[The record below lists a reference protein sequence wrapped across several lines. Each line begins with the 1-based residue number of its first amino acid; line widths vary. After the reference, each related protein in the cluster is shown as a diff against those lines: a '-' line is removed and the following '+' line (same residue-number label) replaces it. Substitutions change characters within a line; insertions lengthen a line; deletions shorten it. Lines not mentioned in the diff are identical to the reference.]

1 MREPR
6 KIIRIPLVSEKGTN
20 MRINENKYVFKVDKK
35 ANKLEIKRAIE
46 ELFKVKVEDVT
57 TMMMHGKPKRLGR
70 FEGRRTDWKK
80 AIVRLK
86 KGETIELFE
95 TV

>member
-1 MREPR
+1 MKSAR
-6 KIIRIPLVSEKGTN
+6 KIIVSPLISEKGAN
-20 MRINENKYVFKVDKK
+20 LRVDQNKFVFRVDRK
-35 ANKLEIKRAIE
+35 ANKLQIKKAVE

-57 TMMMHGKPKRLGR
+57 TITVHGRPKRLGR
-70 FEGRRTDWKK
+70 FEGRRSDWKK
-80 AIVRLK
+80 AIVKLK

>member
-1 MREPR
+1 MRDPR
-6 KIIRIPLVSEKGTN
+6 KIIRIPLVSEKSTS

-46 ELFKVKVEDVT
+46 ELFKVEVEDVA

-70 FEGRRTDWKK
+70 FEGRRPDWKK

>member
-1 MREPR
+1 VKNPRE
-6 KIIRIPLVSEKGTN
+6 IIRVPLVSEKGTN
-20 MRINENKYVFKVDKK
+20 MRMDQNKYVFKVDKK
-35 ANKLEIKRAIE
+35 ANKLEIKRAVE
-46 ELFKVKVEDVT
+46 ELFKVKVEDVA
-57 TMMMHGKPKRLGR
+57 TMMMHGKPKRMGR
-70 FEGRRTDWKK
+70 FEGRRPDWKK

>member
-1 MREPR
+1 MSSPRE
-6 KIIRIPLVSEKGTN
+6 IIRSPLISEKSTN
-20 MRINENKYVFKVDKK
+20 LRAEQNKYVFEVDSK
-35 ANKLEIKRAIE
+35 ANKLQIKRAVE

-57 TMMMHGKPKRLGR
+57 TMMMHGRPKRLGR
-70 FEGRRTDWKK
+70 FEGRRANWKK
-80 AIVRLK
+80 AVVKLK

>member
-6 KIIRIPLVSEKGTN
+6 KIIRMPLVSEKSTN
-20 MRINENKYVFKVDKK
+20 MRIKENKYVFKVDKK

-70 FEGRRTDWKK
+70 FEGRRPDWKK

-86 KGETIELFE
+86 KGETLELFE

>member
-6 KIIRIPLVSEKGTN
+6 KIIRIPLVSEKSTN

>member
-1 MREPR
+1 MRNPR
-6 KIIRIPLVSEKGTN
+6 KVIRAPLVSERSTS
-20 MRINENKYVFKVDKK
+20 MRIDENKYVFKVDKK
-35 ANKLEIKRAIE
+35 ANKLEIRRAIE

-70 FEGRRTDWKK
+70 FEGRRPDWKK

>member
-1 MREPR
+1 MSSPRE
-6 KIIRIPLVSEKGTN
+6 IIRSPLISEKSTN
-20 MRINENKYVFKVDKK
+20 LRTDQNKYVFEVDSK
-35 ANKLEIKRAIE
+35 ANKLQIKRAVE

-57 TMMMHGKPKRLGR
+57 TMMMHGRPKRLGR
-70 FEGRRTDWKK
+70 FEGRRANWKK
-80 AIVRLK
+80 AVVKLK

>member
-1 MREPR
+1 MKNPRE
-6 KIIRIPLVSEKGTN
+6 IIRVPLVSEKGTN
-20 MRINENKYVFKVDKK
+20 MRMDQNKYVFKVDKK
-35 ANKLEIKRAIE
+35 ANKLEIKRAVE
-46 ELFKVKVEDVT
+46 ELFKVKVEDVA
-57 TMMMHGKPKRLGR
+57 TMMMHGKPKRMGR
-70 FEGRRTDWKK
+70 FEGRRPDWKK

>member
-1 MREPR
+1 M
-6 KIIRIPLVSEKGTN
+6 KSSYNIILSPLVSEKGAN
-20 MRINENKYVFKVDKK
+20 MRADQNKFIFRVDKK
-35 ANKLEIKRAIE
+35 ANKLQIRKAVE

-57 TMMMHGKPKRLGR
+57 TLIMHGRPKRLGR
-70 FEGRRTDWKK
+70 FEGRRSDWKK
-80 AIVRLK
+80 AIVKLK

>member
-1 MREPR
+1 MRDPR
-6 KIIRIPLVSEKGTN
+6 KIIRIPLVSEKSTG

-57 TMMMHGKPKRLGR
+57 TMIMYGKPKRLGR
-70 FEGRRTDWKK
+70 FEGRRPDWKK
-80 AIVRLK
+80 AVVRLK

>member
-6 KIIRIPLVSEKGTN
+6 KIIRIPLVSEKSTN

-46 ELFKVKVEDVT
+46 ELFKVNVEDVT

>member
-1 MREPR
+1 MRDTR
-6 KIIRIPLVSEKGTN
+6 KIIRMPLVSEKSTN
-20 MRINENKYVFKVDKK
+20 MRINQNRYVFKVDGK

-46 ELFKVKVEDVT
+46 ELFKVKVEGVT
-57 TMMMHGKPKRLGR
+57 TMMMHGKPKRMGR
-70 FEGRRTDWKK
+70 FEGRRPDWKK

>member
-1 MREPR
+1 MSSPRE
-6 KIIRIPLVSEKGTN
+6 IIRSPLISEKSTN
-20 MRINENKYVFKVDKK
+20 LRTEQNKYVFEVDSK
-35 ANKLEIKRAIE
+35 ANKLQIRRAVE

-57 TMMMHGKPKRLGR
+57 TMMMHGRPKRLGR
-70 FEGRRTDWKK
+70 FEGRRANWKK
-80 AIVRLK
+80 AVVKLK

>member
-1 MREPR
+1 MRDPR
-6 KIIRIPLVSEKGTN
+6 KIIRMPLVSEKSTN
-20 MRINENKYVFKVDKK
+20 MRIKENKYVFKVDKK

-70 FEGRRTDWKK
+70 FEGRRPDWKK

-86 KGETIELFE
+86 KGETLELFE

>member
-1 MREPR
+1 MRNPR
-6 KIIRIPLVSEKGTN
+6 EVIRVPLVSEKSTS
-20 MRINENKYVFKVDKK
+20 MRIDQNKYVFKVDKK
-35 ANKLEIKRAIE
+35 ANKLEIRRAIE
-46 ELFKVKVEDVT
+46 VLFKVKVEDVT
-57 TMMMHGKPKRLGR
+57 TMMMYGKPKRLGR
-70 FEGRRTDWKK
+70 FEGRRPDWKK